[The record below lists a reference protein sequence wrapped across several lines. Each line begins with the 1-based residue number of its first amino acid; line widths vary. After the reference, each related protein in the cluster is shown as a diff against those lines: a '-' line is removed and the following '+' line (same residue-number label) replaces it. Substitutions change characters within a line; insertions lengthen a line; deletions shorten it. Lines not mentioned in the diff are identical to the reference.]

1 MHLCGG
7 SVRDERFSAL
17 CRIRSVELTVLDQIA
32 AEAARELDGYGK
44 TSLFIGAKNL
54 IRHLLG
60 RYVPERDLM
69 FWPAGMLLL
78 GMSEYLALGEQRPGA
93 LDEDARRAVQA
104 SMDRHLAAWER
115 DGGRLLQIDD
125 VLAGAAFAA
134 RYEATGEEKYL
145 AVCDRM
151 YDFAKGSAEDRTG
164 AVIYRPGR
172 AHNYILADGVGQL
185 ALFLSRYALVRPQ
198 KREEALMAAGRQLC
212 AFRQYGFDRTTGLP
226 FHGYEALQDGSIGT
240 KGLVGWGR
248 AVGWYLMGLSGYL
261 TAVCG
266 RTVTDGRTEVLLSLI
281 ESCRRAD
288 GMFAWHLAAREESG
302 QEIPV
307 DTSATAMISYAESV
321 LFPGGEGAALPAGTL
336 GRAAGALRS
345 WTDPQ
350 GRVQQA
356 LAECI
361 DFGNHPQDYGNYP
374 WGQGAVL
381 AFLSRLER

>member
-1 MHLCGG
+1 M
-7 SVRDERFSAL
+7 
-17 CRIRSVELTVLDQIA
+17 TVLDQIA
-32 AEAARELDGYGK
+32 AEAARELDGYGEI
-44 TSLFIGAKNL
+44 SLFVRAKNL
-54 IRHLLG
+54 ARRLLG
-60 RYVPERDLM
+60 RYVPERDRM
-69 FWPAGMLLL
+69 FWPAGLLLL
-78 GMSEYLALGEQRPGA
+78 GMSEYLALGERKPGA
-93 LDEDARRAVQA
+93 LNEETRRAVQA

-115 DGGRLLQIDD
+115 DGGRLFQIDD

-151 YDFAKGSAEDRTG
+151 YDFAAERSEDRTG

-172 AHNYILADGVGQL
+172 AHDYVLADGVGEL

-198 KREEALMAAGRQLC
+198 KREEALMTAGRQLC
-212 AFRQYGFDRTTGLP
+212 AFREYGFDRTTGLP
-226 FHGYEALQDGSIGT
+226 FHGYEAQQGGGIKT

-261 TAVCG
+261 TAVCD
-266 RTVTDGRTEVLLSLI
+266 RAVTDGRTEVLLSLV
-281 ESCRRAD
+281 ESCRRED
-288 GMFAWHLAAREESG
+288 GMFTWHLAARSEDG
-302 QEIPV
+302 KEIPV

-321 LFPGGEGAALPAGTL
+321 LFPCGEGAAVSAGTL
-336 GRAAGALRS
+336 DRAAGALRS

-361 DFGNHPQDYGNYP
+361 DFGNHPQNYGNYP